1 MRETT
6 MKRNTTFSVLT
17 LGVAVLLAGCST
29 QSPTAPKNPGAPTQ
43 GTPATGLSVTLTA
56 TPNPAAVN
64 EIVLVVAQ
72 VNSGSG
78 NAPDNTAVTFL
89 VSGGVFPVGVD
100 TQGNTVTATSVVRTT
115 SSGRAAVNV
124 TSAVAGQV
132 IVEARVAGG
141 NAVKTITFQAV
152 VGPTPTPVPGVG
164 ITSVS
169 PSQGAPQGGDRV
181 VIPGRGF
188 VQPLTVNFVV
198 AGKPYP
204 ATVNFVATD
213 GTAMTVTTPD
223 VTTTPP
229 ATVDQKAD
237 VVVAAGEYSDTLK
250 GGFTFL
256 AQSLTPQMYTIT
268 PNAGPFEGGTPVV
281 ITGTG
286 FQYPVQVLFG
296 TRQAQVNFSN
306 YTEVDCIAPSITP
319 EGPNSTTTV
328 NVTVKNVTNGNI
340 SNALQ
345 YVYGGTMY
353 ISGFTPTEGSADA
366 STTVTI
372 FGQGF
377 VAPVSV
383 IAVGGGA
390 QFSWN
395 PTDVSGTTI
404 IATAVPIPAS
414 ARTCDDLPVTL
425 TVTNLGSN
433 THATATQQ
441 FTYRAVRPLI
451 TSVDVDTTGNNQVTQ
466 YNPPTCGTT
475 PWTSHTVTIHGSGFQ
490 ASGGVSAMTVSFGNL
505 QQVPTTFVDANTL
518 TLTLPDLTGIPINHV
533 DCNDGSGPG
542 LRDVATPISVTLFNL
557 RNGCN
562 DSLGGGIVIV
572 PCDTTCRLIT
582 PPTLAVTST
591 TPLTVSAAGTLPTN
605 VSFTVAVTPA
615 QAATLNVNYSGD
627 SIFSGAPATVNTNA
641 SGIGTLTLTVMSGVT
656 DGQSATATI
665 SYLTA
670 TPVTATVNIGP

>member
-6 MKRNTTFSVLT
+6 MKRHTTFIVAT
-17 LGVAVLLAGCST
+17 LGVAVLLAGCSSK
-29 QSPTAPKNPGAPTQ
+29 SPTAPKQATPTAA
-43 GTPATGLSVTLTA
+43 GVTLSA
-56 TPNPAAVN
+56 TPNPASVG
-64 EIVLVVAQ
+64 ETVLVVAT
-72 VNSGSG
+72 VTTGSG
-78 NAPDNTAVTFL
+78 NAPDGTAVTFDTNFGYF
-89 VSGGVFPVGVD
+89 VDAGVA
-100 TQGNTVTATSVVRTT
+100 ATEVIRTT
-115 SSGRAAVNV
+115 VGGRASTTLQAPVDAATQKPIAGTADV
-124 TSAVAGQV
+124 LARIQGTSASTQ
-132 IVEARVAGG
+132 
-141 NAVKTITFQAV
+141 KSITFQL
-152 VGPTPTPVPGVG
+152 TPPGTPPPVYV
-164 ITSVS
+164 TSVS
-169 PSQGAPQGGDRV
+169 PTQGAPEGGDRV
-181 VIPGRGF
+181 VITGGGF
-188 VQPLTVNFVV
+188 VQPLTVSFVV
-198 AGKPYP
+198 AGKSYP
-204 ATVNFVATD
+204 ANVTFVPAD
-213 GTAMTVTTPD
+213 GTSMTVTTPN

-229 ATVDQKAD
+229 ATQDQPAD
-237 VVVAAGEYSDTLK
+237 IVVTSAGHTATLPGGGAA
-250 GGFTFL
+250 GFTFL
-256 AQSLTPQMYTIT
+256 AEKLTPQLNTIT

-296 TRQAQVNFSN
+296 TRQAQVNYSN

-390 QFSWN
+390 QFSWT
-395 PTDVSGTTI
+395 PTDVTGTTI
-404 IATAVPIPAS
+404 IATAVPIPSS